1 MLGHLQRLEPVST
14 TGLFA
19 LLGASEWLL
28 PAWLYPLP
36 PRDVSGLRLA
46 WSGCQEPRRMASVP
60 QVIAGAS
67 PDTRWAASVA
77 NGISRFLP
85 LREPPL
91 GSLADL

>member
-1 MLGHLQRLEPVST
+1 
-14 TGLFA
+14 
-19 LLGASEWLL
+19 
-28 PAWLYPLP
+28 
-36 PRDVSGLRLA
+36 
-46 WSGCQEPRRMASVP
+46 MASVP